1 MKKILKTTI
10 LFLLIAVYSFK
21 MSAQEKPADTNF
33 IKSIITTLSSDSMGG
48 RKAGSNY
55 EIMASDFIASQ
66 FKLLKINPYLK
77 ENYFQEFI
85 YNYDSTNYNSRNVIG
100 YINNKSQKN
109 IIICAHY
116 DHIGFGGK
124 RSRSYSKKE
133 VDNGADD
140 NASGV
145 ALMLQLAKDSKIS
158 ALKKYNY
165 IFIAFSGHEEGLF
178 GSNNFVKSNIV
189 DSSSIRLVINL
200 DMVGRLDKNNPTLF
214 VSSNDTTVSKIL
226 DKVADNYSDFKLKEK
241 EMPLGDHSP
250 FAKKNIPVL
259 YFTTGTHD
267 DYHKV
272 SDDQQY
278 INYKGIICI
287 EKLLVNF

>member
-1 MKKILKTTI
+1 
-10 LFLLIAVYSFK
+10 
-21 MSAQEKPADTNF
+21 
-33 IKSIITTLSSDSMGG
+33 MGG

-55 EIMASDFIASQ
+55 EIMAGDYIASQ
-66 FKLLKINPYLK
+66 FKLSKISPYLK

-85 YNYDSTNYNSRNVIG
+85 YNYDSTNYNSKNVIG
-100 YINNKSQKN
+100 YINNKSLKN

-124 RSRSYSKKE
+124 RSRSFGKNA
-133 VDNGADD
+133 VHNGADD

-165 IFIAFSGHEEGLF
+165 IFIAFSGHEDGLF
-178 GSNNFVKSNIV
+178 GSNYFLKSNIV

-200 DMVGRLDKNNPTLF
+200 DMVGRLDKTNPTLF

-226 DKVADNYSDFKLKEK
+226 TRVAENYPEFKLKEK
-241 EMPLGDHSP
+241 EMPIGDHSP
-250 FAKKNIPVL
+250 FAVKNIPVL
-259 YFTTGTHD
+259 YFTTGMHD

-272 SDDQQY
+272 SDDSQF
-278 INYKGIICI
+278 INYKGIIYI